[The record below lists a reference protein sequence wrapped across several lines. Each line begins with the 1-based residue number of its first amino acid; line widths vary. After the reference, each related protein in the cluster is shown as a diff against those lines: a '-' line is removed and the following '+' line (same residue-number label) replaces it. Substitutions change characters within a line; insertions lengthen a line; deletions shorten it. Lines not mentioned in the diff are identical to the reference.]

1 MIKKFL
7 LLLLIFN
14 LTPQTS
20 SAAAPQ
26 ELNLSRLNTSQ
37 LEDIYQYYDYK
48 GVRGYLMLPGYHYP
62 PIYLSS
68 FPTDFDAV
76 ADEQKRIAL
85 FIKILAPLA
94 LRFNQQTLEQ
104 RQVIEQIK
112 QNFDKNHEL
121 SAEESRII
129 EKTAAEYDVFT
140 RLKGYQRHK
149 FLLTELLNR
158 VDAVPPSF

>member
-37 LEDIYQYYDYK
+37 LEDIYEYYDYK

-76 ADEQKRIAL
+76 AD
-85 FIKILAPLA
+85 
-94 LRFNQQTLEQ
+94 
-104 RQVIEQIK
+104 
-112 QNFDKNHEL
+112 
-121 SAEESRII
+121 
-129 EKTAAEYDVFT
+129 
-140 RLKGYQRHK
+140 
-149 FLLTELLNR
+149 
-158 VDAVPPSF
+158 

>member
-68 FPTDFDAV
+68 FRQTL
-76 ADEQKRIAL
+76 IAL
-85 FIKILAPLA
+85 RTNKSVLRCSSKYWRRWPCALTDKRWNNVRLSNKSNKTLIKTMSLA
-94 LRFNQQTLEQ
+94 LKKAVLS
-104 RQVIEQIK
+104 
-112 QNFDKNHEL
+112 KNGC
-121 SAEESRII
+121 RI
-129 EKTAAEYDVFT
+129 
-140 RLKGYQRHK
+140 
-149 FLLTELLNR
+149 
-158 VDAVPPSF
+158 

>member
-37 LEDIYQYYDYK
+37 LEDIYEYYDYK

-129 EKTAAEYDVFT
+129 EKTLPSMTFLPA
-140 RLKGYQRHK
+140 LKAISA
-149 FLLTELLNR
+149 T
-158 VDAVPPSF
+158 SFC